1 MITQEELKKVL
12 DYDPVTGIF
21 TWKIKRTNAVKVGG
35 VAGNVDKIKPYIRI
49 CIGFKRYQAHRLA
62 FLYMTG
68 EYPTQQVDHIDC
80 NGLNNAFSNLR
91 LVTLRQNLQ
100 NKQIHRDGRLV
111 GASLRVDGKWASR
124 ISIDGKQ
131 MFLGY
136 FDTEQEAHDRYVRE
150 LNRIGETLI

>member
-21 TWKIKRTNAVKVGG
+21 TWKIKITNAVKVGG
-35 VAGNVDKIKPYIRI
+35 VAGNVDSFKSYIRI

-80 NGLNNAFSNLR
+80 DVMNNAFSNLR
-91 LVTLRQNLQ
+91 LVTARQNLQ

-111 GASLRVDGKWASR
+111 GASPSPDGKWASR